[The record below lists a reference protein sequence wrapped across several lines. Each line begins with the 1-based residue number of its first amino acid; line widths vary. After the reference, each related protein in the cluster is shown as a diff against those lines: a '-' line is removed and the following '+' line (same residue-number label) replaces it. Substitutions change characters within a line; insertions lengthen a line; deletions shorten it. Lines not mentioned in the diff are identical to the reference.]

1 MFRRLLIEW
10 CAVALLVLGLTLG
23 LTLIGATSKADDAIY
38 DQIVQLRAP
47 PASERILLVTID
59 DASLAALG
67 HWPWP
72 RTVHAKAIQAISAA
86 RPAAIGY
93 DVLFTEPARA
103 PEGDAA
109 LAAALSGAKKV
120 TLPILFEAPGANG
133 RPFETVLPVPPIAR
147 AAAALGHVAL
157 PHEADGKARAALLEV
172 NDGSRAWPHLAERAF
187 RLAYGRPSPAWQHS
201 VRRGEMSVLVPY
213 REAGAYRTVSFS
225 DVLAGRL
232 PPAFI
237 RDHIVLVGATA
248 GGLGDRH
255 DVAGAGTLSGIEI
268 QANLLNAMLADRF
281 VQEASLPLRLAAGAL
296 PALILLFLFWRLRP
310 SAALLASLAMF
321 GIVAA
326 APVLLIATT
335 GLWIPPATSLVGVL
349 FVYPLWGWRRLHT
362 IDKAVAWELS
372 RLSDDLGGWV
382 APAIGRLDHP
392 GRNALALSGSI
403 TALRDLKRL
412 VADTLEGVADPLI
425 VTTMEGDVLVANR
438 HAEALL
444 SQNASVRDALY
455 SAPATNDLISADGRH
470 FSHRRTPLT
479 GADGAR
485 RGWIHLLAEITG
497 IRAVERDREQALEF
511 LSHDMR
517 SPQASILTLLEGSEK
532 TGVGADAADK
542 IAYHARRTLNL
553 AENFVQLARLRETP
567 FAPEDTDLHDC
578 LVEASDALWPLAS
591 KKRVW
596 IVAPPAE
603 PRYVAGERH
612 ALTRALLNLFDNAVR
627 FSPPGAKIRCGI
639 DAVESAGT
647 SLFELW
653 IEDQG
658 PGISEER
665 LTDLT
670 SRFGPLAAAGPGL
683 SVGLGLAYVRTVAD
697 RHGGSVRYEAVSP
710 RGSRFI
716 FTIPALDPSSID
728 GGTDEFG

>member
-1 MFRRLLIEW
+1 MSGRLLVEW

-23 LTLIGATSKADDAIY
+23 LTLTGATSRADDAIY
-38 DQIVQLRAP
+38 DQIVHLRAP
-47 PASERILLVTID
+47 PASDRILLVTID
-59 DASLAALG
+59 DTSLAALG

-72 RTVHAKAIQAISAA
+72 RTIHAKAVQAISAA
-86 RPAAIGY
+86 RPAAIAY

-103 PEGDAA
+103 QEDAT
-109 LAAALSGAKKV
+109 LAAALSEAKNV
-120 TLPILFEAPGANG
+120 TLPILFDAPGANG
-133 RPFETVLPVPPIAR
+133 RPLGTVLPVPPVAR

-157 PHEADGKARAALLEV
+157 PHDADGTARAALLEV
-172 NDGSRAWPHLAERAF
+172 NDGSRAWPHLAERTF
-187 RLAYGRPSPAWQHS
+187 RLAYGRPSAAWQRS
-201 VRRGEMSVLVPY
+201 VRLGEPSVLVPY

-255 DVAGAGTLSGIEI
+255 DVVGAGTLTGIEI

-281 VQEASLPLRLAAGAL
+281 VREAPLPARLAIGAL
-296 PALILLFLFWRLRP
+296 PALILLVLFWRLRP
-310 SAALLASLAMF
+310 SAALAASLAMF
-321 GIVAA
+321 GLIATV
-326 APVLLIATT
+326 PVLLIATT
-335 GLWIPPATSLVGVL
+335 GLWIAPATGLVGVL
-349 FVYPLWGWRRLHT
+349 FVYPLWGWRRLHA
-362 IDKAVAWELS
+362 IDKMVARELS
-372 RLSDDLGGWV
+372 QLSDDLGGWV
-382 APAIGRLDHP
+382 APTIDRLDHA
-392 GRNALALSGSI
+392 GRNAFALSGSI

-412 VADTLEGVADPLI
+412 VADTVEGVADPLV
-425 VTTMEGDVLVANR
+425 VTNMEGDVLVANR
-438 HAEALL
+438 HA
-444 SQNASVRDALY
+444 NAILAENAGVRDALY
-455 SAPATNDLISADGRH
+455 SMPGTNDLISADGRH

-517 SPQASILTLLEGSEK
+517 SPQASILTLLEGST
-532 TGVGADAADK
+532 TGIGADAADK

-553 AENFVQLARLRETP
+553 AENFVQLARLSETP
-567 FAPEDTDLHDC
+567 FAPEETDLQDC
-578 LVEASDALWPLAS
+578 VAEASDALWPLAS
-591 KKRVW
+591 KKKVW
-596 IVAPPAE
+596 IVAPSAE

-612 ALTRALLNLFDNAVR
+612 ALTRALLNLLDNAVR
-627 FSPPGAKIRCGI
+627 FSPSGAKIRCGI
-639 DAVESAGT
+639 DAVKTSGA
-647 SLFELW
+647 SLFEVW

-670 SRFGPLAAAGPGL
+670 SRFGPLAAFGPGL
-683 SVGLGLAYVRTVAD
+683 GVGLGLAYVRTVAE

-716 FTIPALDPSSID
+716 FTIPALDPSSVDD
-728 GGTDEFG
+728 GPHEFG

>member
-1 MFRRLLIEW
+1 VFRRLLVEW

-23 LTLIGATSKADDAIY
+23 LTLIGATSRADDAIY
-38 DQIVQLRAP
+38 DQIAHLRAP

-59 DASLAALG
+59 DASVAALG

-86 RPAAIGY
+86 RPAAIAY
-93 DVLFTEPARA
+93 DVLFTEAARA
-103 PEGDAA
+103 PEEDAA
-109 LAAALSGAKKV
+109 LAAALSDAKKV
-120 TLPILFEAPGANG
+120 TLPVLFVAPGANG
-133 RPFETVLPVPPIAR
+133 RPFDTVLPVPPIAR

-157 PHEADGKARAALLEV
+157 PQEADGKARAALLEV
-172 NDGSRAWPHLAERAF
+172 NDGSRAWPHLAEQTF
-187 RLAYGRPSPAWQHS
+187 RLAYGRPSAAWQRS
-201 VRRGEMSVLVPY
+201 VRRGDMSVLVPY
-213 REAGAYRTVSFS
+213 RAAGAYRTVSFS

-237 RDHIVLVGATA
+237 RDRIVLVGATA

-255 DVAGAGTLSGIEI
+255 DVAGAGTLAGIEV
-268 QANLLNAMLADRF
+268 QANLLTAMLADRF
-281 VQEASLPLRLAAGAL
+281 VREAPLPLRLAIGAL
-296 PALILLFLFWRLRP
+296 PALILLLLFWRLRP
-310 SAALLASLAMF
+310 SAALVASLVMF
-321 GIVAA
+321 GLVATV
-326 APVLLIATT
+326 PVLLVAMT
-335 GLWIPPATSLVGVL
+335 GLWIPPATGLVGVL

-362 IDKAVAWELS
+362 IDKAVARELS
-372 RLSDDLGGWV
+372 QLSDDLGGWV
-382 APAIGRLDHP
+382 APTIDRLDHP
-392 GRNALALSGSI
+392 GRNAVALSGSI

-412 VADTLEGVADPLI
+412 VADTVEGVADPLI
-425 VTTMEGDVLVANR
+425 VTTMEGDVLVTNR

-444 SQNASVRDALY
+444 SQNAGVRDALY
-455 SAPATNDLISADGRH
+455 SMPGANDLISADGRH

-479 GADGAR
+479 DADGAR

-517 SPQASILTLLEGSEK
+517 SPQASILTLLEGSE

-567 FAPEDTDLHDC
+567 FDPEETDLHDC
-578 LVEASDALWPLAS
+578 LAEASDALWPLAS
-591 KKRVW
+591 KKSVW
-596 IVAPPAE
+596 IVAPPAN
-603 PRYVAGERH
+603 PCYVAGERH
-612 ALTRALLNLFDNAVR
+612 ALTRALLNLLDNAVR
-627 FSPPGAKIRCGI
+627 FSPPRTKIRCGI
-639 DAVESAGT
+639 DAVETAGT

-658 PGISEER
+658 PGISEQR

-670 SRFGPLAAAGPGL
+670 SRFGPLAATGPGL
-683 SVGLGLAYVRTVAD
+683 SVGLGLAYVRTVAE
-697 RHGGSVRYEAVSP
+697 RHGGSVRYEAASP

-716 FTIPALDPSSID
+716 FTIPALNPSPAD
-728 GGTDEFG
+728 GGPHEFG

>member
-1 MFRRLLIEW
+1 MFRRLLVEW
-10 CAVALLVLGLTLG
+10 CAVALLVLSLTLG
-23 LTLIGATSKADDAIY
+23 LTFVGATSKADDAIY

-47 PASERILLVTID
+47 PASDRILLVTID

-72 RTVHAKAIQAISAA
+72 RSVHAKAIQAIAAA
-86 RPAAIGY
+86 RPAAIAY

-103 PEGDAA
+103 PKEDAA
-109 LAAALSGAKKV
+109 LAAALGDARKV
-120 TLPILFEAPGANG
+120 ALPILFEAPGANG
-133 RPFETVLPVPPIAR
+133 RPFDTVLPVPPVAR
-147 AAAALGHVAL
+147 AATALGHVAL

-172 NDGSRAWPHLAERAF
+172 NDGSRTWPHLAEQTF
-187 RLAYGRPSPAWQHS
+187 RLAYGRPSPAW
-201 VRRGEMSVLVPY
+201 RRGIRQGEMSVLVPY

-237 RDHIVLVGATA
+237 RDHIVFVGATA

-255 DVAGAGTLSGIEI
+255 DVAGAGTLSGIEV
-268 QANLLNAMLADRF
+268 QANLLNAILADRF
-281 VQEASLPLRLAAGAL
+281 VREAPLPLRLSIGAL
-296 PALILLFLFWRLRP
+296 PALILLILFWRLRP
-310 SAALLASLAMF
+310 SAALIASLVMF
-321 GIVAA
+321 ALVATL
-326 APVLLIATT
+326 PVLLVALT
-335 GLWIPPATSLVGVL
+335 GLWIPPVTGLVGVL
-349 FVYPLWGWRRLHT
+349 FVYPLWGWRRLQA
-362 IDKAVAWELS
+362 IDKAVGRELS
-372 RLSDDLGGWV
+372 QLSNDLGGWV
-382 APAIGRLDHP
+382 APSMDRLDHA
-392 GRNALALSGSI
+392 GRNAFALSGSI
-403 TALRDLKRL
+403 SALRDLKRL
-412 VADTLEGVADPLI
+412 VADTVEGVADPLI

-438 HAEALL
+438 HAAALL
-444 SQNASVRDALY
+444 SQNARVREALY
-455 SAPATNDLISADGRH
+455 TMPGTNDLISADGRH

-517 SPQASILTLLEGSEK
+517 SPQASILTLLEGSE

-553 AENFVQLARLRETP
+553 AENFVQLARLRETA
-567 FAPEDTDLHDC
+567 FNPEECNLQDC
-578 LVEASDALWPLAS
+578 LAEASDALWPLAS
-591 KKRVW
+591 KKGVW

-603 PRYVAGERH
+603 PCYVAGERH
-612 ALTRALLNLFDNAVR
+612 ALTRALLNLLDNAVR
-627 FSPPGAKIRCGI
+627 FSPRDVKIRCGI
-639 DAVESAGT
+639 DLAEIAGA
-647 SLFELW
+647 SLFEVW

-658 PGISEER
+658 PGISAER
-665 LTDLT
+665 LKDLT
-670 SRFGPLAAAGPGL
+670 SRFGPLAVAGPGL
-683 SVGLGLAYVRTVAD
+683 SVGLGLAYVRTVAE

-716 FTIPALDPSSID
+716 FTIPALGSSTANGDP
-728 GGTDEFG
+728 DEVG